1 MTNRYNISAVDMTLR
16 DWFAGQALTGIIAR
30 MSKSEF
36 EFGANSEDWSFAAG
50 DAFDIADQMIKQRG
64 LGD

>member
-1 MTNRYNISAVDMTLR
+1 MTAPYCISAVDMTLR

-36 EFGANSEDWSFAAG
+36 ESGANAEDWSFAAG
-50 DAFDIADQMIKQRG
+50 DAYDIADQMIKQR
-64 LGD
+64 DKDD